1 MKKILLT
8 TVCSLI
14 TLSLSAGVFRLNDIP
29 DCRNT
34 AFWSKVKS
42 HRQYAKMMK
51 DADKMAAV
59 NPPSPLPLYLECSRT
74 GNRVNYERR
83 YFQLRLLGPL
93 VTAYCTT
100 GNVKYLKNIEARI
113 RTLLSLPTWVLPAHD
128 RDLKAYKGISVKVDL
143 FSANMG
149 AELATTLYILEP
161 VLDKQ
166 LAADLRKALF
176 HHVITPIEN
185 VLNGTSPSSDLW
197 WLNGSNNWNP
207 ICKYG
212 VIVTCLRIGMEK
224 ERIDK
229 IIKLFFDNFETYM
242 ESFGNEGYCDE
253 GMGYWGGSCGQYLQ
267 LAALLKLYDNRDVLS
282 NEPRM
287 LKAIFYPENI
297 MMAPGTFPAYTD
309 CNIASNPSMRIFQL
323 RDILLNKRK
332 GFSDDLEFNGSIVAI
347 CQRLNYPIDNTPI
360 ELKNSAPYSKFTDA
374 GAFVVRQQ
382 PGSPLSV
389 SFKGGSNRE
398 SHNHN
403 DVGTYVIAV
412 DGVPLVIDPG
422 NEIYSART
430 FSPRRYESKLL
441 NSYGHSVPK
450 IAGQLQTN
458 MHGKPMENPPEN
470 LTPVELIKGVL
481 LNHDFSANYCTAKF
495 DISRVYNHIS
505 QLKKLERTFVFDR
518 KNNGSFTVTDEA
530 EFSTPTEFE
539 DAVITLSNIKELGN
553 HKYLITWQ
561 PDTAALPE
569 ALKRWKNQSL
579 LLEVKSSVPYKF
591 SIDTINE
598 NTWHKLPVYRMTFTA
613 GEKVKKI
620 KMEFIFTPATK

>member
-1 MKKILLT
+1 M
-8 TVCSLI
+8 
-14 TLSLSAGVFRLNDIP
+14 
-29 DCRNT
+29 
-34 AFWSKVKS
+34 
-42 HRQYAKMMK
+42 
-51 DADKMAAV
+51 
-59 NPPSPLPLYLECSRT
+59 
-74 GNRVNYERR
+74 
-83 YFQLRLLGPL
+83 
-93 VTAYCTT
+93 
-100 GNVKYLKNIEARI
+100 
-113 RTLLSLPTWVLPAHD
+113 
-128 RDLKAYKGISVKVDL
+128 
-143 FSANMG
+143 
-149 AELATTLYILEP
+149 
-161 VLDKQ
+161 
-166 LAADLRKALF
+166 
-176 HHVITPIEN
+176 
-185 VLNGTSPSSDLW
+185 
-197 WLNGSNNWNP
+197 
-207 ICKYG
+207 
-212 VIVTCLRIGMEK
+212 
-224 ERIDK
+224 
-229 IIKLFFDNFETYM
+229 
-242 ESFGNEGYCDE
+242 
-253 GMGYWGGSCGQYLQ
+253 
-267 LAALLKLYDNRDVLS
+267 
-282 NEPRM
+282 
-287 LKAIFYPENI
+287 
-297 MMAPGTFPAYTD
+297 
-309 CNIASNPSMRIFQL
+309 
-323 RDILLNKRK
+323 
-332 GFSDDLEFNGSIVAI
+332 
-347 CQRLNYPIDNTPI
+347 
-360 ELKNSAPYSKFTDA
+360 
-374 GAFVVRQQ
+374 
-382 PGSPLSV
+382 
-389 SFKGGSNRE
+389 
-398 SHNHN
+398 
-403 DVGTYVIAV
+403 IAV

-561 PDTAALPE
+561 PDTATLPE

-598 NTWHKLPVYRMTFTA
+598 NTWHKLPVYRMAFTS